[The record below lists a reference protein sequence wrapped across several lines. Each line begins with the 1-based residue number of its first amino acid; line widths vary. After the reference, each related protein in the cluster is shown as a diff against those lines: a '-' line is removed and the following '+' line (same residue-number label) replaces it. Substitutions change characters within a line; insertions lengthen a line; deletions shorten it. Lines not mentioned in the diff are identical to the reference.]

1 MKTKKKAPSKT
12 IILLPAVLGGGT
24 TLADAQANSAAT
36 AAQHC
41 AIYNHDLETRYR
53 GNWLAWVTEVDA
65 GKRDNKNPPVPPKAW
80 VSVLQPDG
88 YTYEAVGLVP
98 ICDMPPIPVDR
109 SVPQVVEKTLL
120 NVLNVPVGDTKVTGN
135 IADGAYLIA
144 LGAAAAEVGPVGS
157 IWMKLEAATP
167 FGVARWYQRI
177 G

>member
-1 MKTKKKAPSKT
+1 VKTKKKAPSK
-12 IILLPAVLGGGT
+12 PSRALGGGT

-41 AIYNHDLETRYR
+41 VIYNHDLETRYR

-80 VSVLQPDG
+80 ISVLQGDG
-88 YTYEAVGLVP
+88 YTYETVGTVP

-109 SVPQVVEKTLL
+109 SAPAVVEKSLL
-120 NVLNVPVGDTKVTGN
+120 DVINVPVGDTKITGN
-135 IADGAYLIA
+135 IAEGAYLIA
-144 LGAAAAEVGPVGS
+144 LGAATAEVGDPKS
-157 IWMKLEAATP
+157 IWVKMERGGM
-167 FGVARWYQRI
+167 FGVWRWYQRI